1 MASEVSAPGAVVIA
15 GRYQL
20 GKLLGEGRTG
30 QVYRA
35 RDLKTGDRLA
45 VKLLHKPLCTVP
57 EQVRRFAR
65 EFEVTRSIDHPNVIR
80 GVAFG
85 QVDDGPYEG
94 TSYLALELLEG
105 KRLSDLLRTGG
116 MTSARAARIALD
128 VARALAAAHQLG
140 LIHRDIEPGNVIVVR
155 AKGKELAKVLDFG
168 LARLQSNDEA
178 LTDFGI
184 RLGTAEYMSPE
195 YVETGELE
203 PRSDVYALGALLY
216 AMLTGTPPFVGR
228 TLSVMQ
234 EHVASAPPSPSTR
247 VPGLP
252 TWLEA
257 LVMEMLAKAPEQRPS
272 SDEVVQRLDAGIP
285 ELDAE
290 ASDERRAHATF
301 NPGVA
306 PPPMAIQ
313 HHSEAA
319 VPVYPDPKPLPG
331 VPIAVFL
338 IVTACG
344 MAGFAGFVLLLLIL
358 VFV

>member
-1 MASEVSAPGAVVIA
+1 V
-15 GRYQL
+15 
-20 GKLLGEGRTG
+20 
-30 QVYRA
+30 
-35 RDLKTGDRLA
+35 
-45 VKLLHKPLCTVP
+45 
-57 EQVRRFAR
+57 
-65 EFEVTRSIDHPNVIR
+65 
-80 GVAFG
+80 
-85 QVDDGPYEG
+85 
-94 TSYLALELLEG
+94 
-105 KRLSDLLRTGG
+105 
-116 MTSARAARIALD
+116 RIALD
-128 VARALAAAHQLG
+128 VARARAAAHDLG
-140 LIHRDIEPGNVIVVR
+140 LIHRDIEPGNVILTR
-155 AKGKELAKVLDFG
+155 SRGKEAAKVLDFG

-216 AMLTGTPPFVGR
+216 ALLTGTPPFVGR

-234 EHVASAPPSPSTR
+234 EHVTAIPPSPATR

-257 LVMEMLAKAPEQRPS
+257 LVMEMLAKAPEHRPS
-272 SDEVVQRLDAGIP
+272 ANEVVERLQDGLP

-290 ASDERRAHATF
+290 ASDERKAHRSFA
-301 NPGVA
+301 PGAA

-319 VPVYPDPKPLPG
+319 APVYPDPKPLPK

-338 IVTACG
+338 IVAMCG
-344 MAGFAGFVLLLLIL
+344 MVGFAGFLLIL
-358 VFV
+358 VILMFA